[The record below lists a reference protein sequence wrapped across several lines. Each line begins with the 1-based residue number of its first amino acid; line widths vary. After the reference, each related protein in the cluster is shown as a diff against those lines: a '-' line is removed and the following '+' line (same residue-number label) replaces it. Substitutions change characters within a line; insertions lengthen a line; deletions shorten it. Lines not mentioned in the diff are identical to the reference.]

1 MLTRRTWLFSGL
13 SAGLALPCVTSW
25 ATAPPSLMLARPWRD
40 NAPLDAY
47 RVSEK
52 FDGVRGYWDGQRLLT
67 RQGRVIA
74 VPPGFTDGWPSH
86 ALDGE
91 LWAGRG
97 RFTRAASAVAR
108 DRPEREAW
116 RDIRYQVFDLP
127 SHPGT
132 FETRHAELDRLV
144 AAIGQPWVRA
154 VAQSRVADAAAL
166 QALLKQT
173 VAEGGEGLMLHR
185 ADALYRGERSD
196 ALMKLKLHED
206 ADALVVGQEPGRGK
220 YAGLMGAL
228 WVQMPAGLRFRLGSG
243 FSDDDRREPPRAGAT
258 VTYRYRGVN
267 PSGRPRFAT
276 FLRERPD

>member
-1 MLTRRTWLFSGL
+1 MLTRRTWLF
-13 SAGLALPCVTSW
+13 AGLALPCLPPAW
-25 ATAPPSLMLARPWRD
+25 ATAPPSLMLAKPWRD
-40 NAPLDAY
+40 STPVEAY

-74 VPPGFTDGWPSH
+74 VPPEFTAGWPAH
-86 ALDGE
+86 PLDGE

-97 RFTRAASAVAR
+97 RFTQAASAVAR

-116 RDIRYQVFDLP
+116 RDLHYQVFDLP
-127 SHPGT
+127 AHPGT
-132 FETRHAELDRLV
+132 FEARHAELVIRV
-144 AAIGQPWVRA
+144 AALGQPWVQA
-154 VAQSRVADAAAL
+154 VSQSRVADVGAL

-173 VAEGGEGLMLHR
+173 VANGGEGLMLHR

-196 ALMKLKLHED
+196 ALLKLKLHED

-228 WVQMPAGLRFRLGSG
+228 WVQMPDGLRFRLGSG

-258 VTYRYRGVN
+258 VTYRFRGLN